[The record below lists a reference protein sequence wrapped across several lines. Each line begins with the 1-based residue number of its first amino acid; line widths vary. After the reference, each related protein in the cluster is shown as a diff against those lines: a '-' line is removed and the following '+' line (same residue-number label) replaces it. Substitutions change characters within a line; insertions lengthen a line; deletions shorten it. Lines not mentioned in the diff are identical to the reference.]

1 MYLNFI
7 ISCNFFTILCDRK
20 LVCGEDRYLRYITTD
35 TVVQKKENN
44 QKHFTAIHLTRY
56 KKLDLTKM
64 Y

>member
-1 MYLNFI
+1 M
-7 ISCNFFTILCDRK
+7 CDRK